1 MDIADKENF
10 KRKCPDDGAGNIG
23 RVRSLKS
30 LNAKWRSMGFTQ
42 AVRTAEDPSIGEWL
56 GIQRSILKLVKRKGV
71 QGERA
76 GLQEDLPYDESLNNN
91 SDSIRNGKG
100 ETLQEVLRKNDVLR

>member
-10 KRKCPDDGAGNIG
+10 KRKCPDDRAGNIG

-42 AVRTAEDPSIGEWL
+42 AVRAAEDPSIGEWL
-56 GIQRSILKLVKRKGV
+56 GI
-71 QGERA
+71 
-76 GLQEDLPYDESLNNN
+76 
-91 SDSIRNGKG
+91 
-100 ETLQEVLRKNDVLR
+100 